1 MRQAVGYVRVSRE
14 KQGRSGLGLEA
25 QQAALQR
32 FAQAEGFEIVELFV
46 EVESGKHDADRR
58 PVLAKALAR
67 AKRDR
72 APILVAKLDRLS
84 RDVHYISGL
93 MKHNVSFIVA
103 EFGIDTDPF
112 MLHIYAAL
120 AEKERGLIGERT
132 KAALQAAKARGV
144 VLGGHREQSDINARA
159 ADDRA
164 SELASLFAEVATLS
178 VRAAAEELTR
188 RGVPTPSGGRWHPT
202 QVARVRARLAS

>member
-1 MRQAVGYVRVSRE
+1 VGYVRVSRE

-32 FAQAEGFEIVELFV
+32 FAQTEGFEIVELFV
-46 EVESGKHDADRR
+46 EVESGKHDADKR
-58 PVLAKALAR
+58 PVLAKALTR

-93 MKHNVSFIVA
+93 MKHNVPFIVA
-103 EFGIDTDPF
+103 EFGVDTDPF
-112 MLHIYAAL
+112 MLH
-120 AEKERGLIGERT
+120 RRLISERT
-132 KAALQAAKARGV
+132 RYALQAAKARGV
-144 VLGGHREQSDINARA
+144 SLGGRREQSDLNAQA
-159 ADDRA
+159 ANERA
-164 SELASLFAEVATLS
+164 SELRSAFETVSALS

-188 RGVPTPSGGRWHPT
+188 RGVPAPSGGRWHPT
-202 QVARVRARLAS
+202 QVARVRRRLAA